1 MAPQLLTRVLSD
13 NIAAYGPY
21 PLLYDGPR
29 TFTNVD
35 TLNHADRISRLL
47 ASLGVGPGDRVVVS
61 MPNAAEVIFAYYGVL
76 GAGGVIVPVMFLLQP
91 PEFTYILRD
100 SGAKVVLTD
109 ATVLPKITAA
119 AAGLEHPPAVVVMG
133 PQAMPERVDAGGLT
147 LLRYDPQAAGP
158 PYDGPSPRPAL
169 TEEDVAVILYT
180 SGTTGR
186 PKGVMLMHRNLYG
199 NAANLVQLSADRARE
214 TTLGVLP
221 LAHVYGFT
229 AATVTLM
236 VGGALVIMARFDP
249 KAVFE
254 AIERFRIRS
263 FAAVP
268 AMIHAMVHSP
278 DADRYDLSS
287 LESVSS
293 GSAPLP
299 VTLLEAFRARFHAEV
314 YEGYGLSEAA
324 PVVTGHRRGM
334 PVKPGTVGVPIP
346 GVAIRIVD
354 EHGRDVPPGEVGEL
368 WVRGV
373 GVMKGYYRN
382 PEATRAVL
390 TPDGWLA
397 TGDMARVDADGY
409 VSIVDRKK
417 DLIIRGGFNIYPRD
431 VEEVLL
437 GHPGVLEAAVV
448 GIPSERLGEEAVA
461 WVVRRDPAL
470 TEEELVAYC
479 RDRMAHYKAPTRI
492 FFAEQ
497 LPKNGVGKVL
507 KTELRAR
514 ARELAGR

>member
-1 MAPQLLTRVLSD
+1 MAQLLTRVLPD
-13 NIAAYGPY
+13 NIAAFGPY
-21 PLLYDGPR
+21 PLLYDGAR
-29 TFTNVD
+29 TFTNVEAQ
-35 TLNHADRISRLL
+35 NHAERVSRLL
-47 ASLGVGPGDRVVVS
+47 TALGVGPGDRVVVS

-76 GAGGVIVPVMFLLQP
+76 GAGAVIVPVMFLLQP

-100 SGAKVVLTD
+100 SGAKAVLTD
-109 ATVLPKITAA
+109 ATVLPKITTA

-133 PQAMPERVDAGGLT
+133 PQDIPADADTRGLHVV
-147 LLRYDPQAAGP
+147 RYDPDASGP
-158 PYDGPSPRPAL
+158 PYDGAAPAPEL
-169 TEEDVAVILYT
+169 AEDDIAVILYT

-199 NAANLVQLSADRARE
+199 NAANLVQLSDRQRE

-236 VGGALVIMARFDP
+236 VGGSLVIMARFDP

-299 VTLLEAFRARFHAEV
+299 VSLLEAFRARFHAEV

-346 GVAIRIVD
+346 GVEIRIVD
-354 EHGRDVPPGEVGEL
+354 EQGRDLPPGEVGEL

-373 GVMKGYYRN
+373 GVMKGYYQN

-409 VSIVDRKK
+409 VTIVDRKK
-417 DLIIRGGFNIYPRD
+417 DLIIRGGFNVYPRD
-431 VEEVLL
+431 VEEVLAS
-437 GHPGVLEAAVV
+437 HPGVLEAAVV

-479 RDRMAHYKAPTRI
+479 RDRLAHYKAPSRI
-492 FFAEQ
+492 FFADQ

>member
-1 MAPQLLTRVLSD
+1 MAQLLTQVLPD
-13 NIAAYGPY
+13 NIAAFGTY

-29 TFTNVD
+29 TFTNVQ
-35 TLNHADRISRLL
+35 TQSHAERIGRLL
-47 ASLGVGPGDRVVVS
+47 ADLGIRPGDRVVVS
-61 MPNAAEVIFAYYGVL
+61 LPNAAEVIFAYYGVL
-76 GAGGVIVPVMFLLQP
+76 DCGAIIVPVMFLLTP
-91 PEFTYILRD
+91 PEFTHILRD
-100 SGAKVVLTD
+100 SEAKAVLTD
-109 ATVLPKITAA
+109 ATVLPKIVAA
-119 AAGLEHPPAVVVMG
+119 AAGLEQPPAVVVMG
-133 PQAMPERVDAGGLT
+133 PAPIPADFDSSGLRVV
-147 LLRYDPQAAGP
+147 RYDPDASGP
-158 PYDGPSPRPAL
+158 PYDTAVPRPDLA
-169 TEEDVAVILYT
+169 EDDVAVILYT

-186 PKGVMLMHRNLYG
+186 PKGVMLTHRNLYG
-199 NAANLVQLSADRARE
+199 NAFNLVQLNTDRRRE

-236 VGGALVIMARFDP
+236 VGGSLVIMARFDP

-268 AMIHAMVHSP
+268 AMIYAMVHSP

-299 VTLLEAFRARFHAEV
+299 VSLLEAFRARFHAEV

-346 GVAIRIVD
+346 GVEIRIVD
-354 EHGRDVPPGEVGEL
+354 EQGRDLPPGAVGEL
-368 WVRGV
+368 WARGV

-382 PEATRAVL
+382 PEATEAVL

-397 TGDMARVDADGY
+397 TGDMARVDEDGY
-409 VSIVDRKK
+409 VTIVDRKK

-431 VEEVLL
+431 VEEVLTR
-437 GHPGVLEAAVV
+437 HPGVLEAAVV

-461 WVVRRDPAL
+461 FVVRRNPTV

-479 RDRMAHYKAPTRI
+479 REHLAPYKAPSRI
-492 FFAEQ
+492 FFADV

-507 KTELRAR
+507 KAELKTR
-514 ARELAGR
+514 ARELAAR